1 MWYKVCYVVA
11 CMYVETNCL
20 HRHGKTYRTVTV
32 RESFRA
38 DGKVRHRTLANITD
52 LPDHAIQAVQQA
64 LRLGHAP
71 MPARPPQAGSSREY
85 GASMALLSI
94 IRELG
99 LDQLIYSR
107 KEPWRQD
114 ILALIVGRIVFQGS
128 KLALTGVYLDSA
140 LWELCGHPAGKRPD
154 VEEHA
159 YRPMDR
165 LLERQQSIQR
175 QLARKHLQNGCLV
188 YYDMT
193 SSYAEG
199 DYEDSDLVTFGYNRD
214 GKRGHEQIAVGL
226 LTTAQGCP
234 VAVRVFRGNTADQ
247 TTVLEQA
254 RIICDEYGVKDV
266 VFVGDRGMLTP
277 KRIEELHALGYKTL
291 TALTHPQMRDLLQR
305 RVVQLE
311 LFNEQECVG
320 VVDPEVP
327 GLQYVLHKNPDR
339 ARRDCATRRSL
350 IEKTTQALDKLVRS
364 RRLTQDQLAAKVGVV
379 LTKYHTGKFVQ
390 WSVAGGRL
398 LWQLRQELI
407 EQEEAMDGC
416 YIIRNEVP
424 ALGVSGARDC
434 YKDLIHVEQAFRN
447 LKTVSLEM
455 RPFYHHRDDRLQAH
469 VFVCMLAYYV
479 QWQAMR
485 MLEPLFASDGK
496 GKNRQW
502 TWARVIERLKAVRT
516 ETLRIGGTEI
526 PNVISTPDTDQQR
539 ILDLLKVKL

>member
-1 MWYKVCYVVA
+1 
-11 CMYVETNCL
+11 MYVETNRL
-20 HRHGKTYRTVTV
+20 YRHGKTYRTVTV
-32 RESFRA
+32 RESFRV
-38 DGKVRHRTLANITD
+38 DGKVRHRTIANITD
-52 LPDHAIQAVQQA
+52 LPDHAIQAIQQA
-64 LRLGHAP
+64 LRSGHAP
-71 MPARPPQAGSSREY
+71 TPAEPPQAGASREY
-85 GASMALLSI
+85 GASMALLRLI
-94 IRELG
+94 GELG
-99 LDQLIYSR
+99 LDQMIYSR

-114 ILALIVGRIVFQGS
+114 LLALIVGRIVYQGS

-140 LWELCGHPAGKRPD
+140 LWELCGHLAGKRPD
-154 VEEHA
+154 VEAHA
-159 YRPMDR
+159 YLPMDR
-165 LLERQQSIQR
+165 LLERQESIQK
-175 QLARKHLQNGCLV
+175 QLAKKHLQDGCLV

-199 DYEDSDLVTFGYNRD
+199 DYEDSDLVTWGHNRD
-214 GKRGHEQIAVGL
+214 GKRGHEQIAIGL

-254 RIICDEYGVKDV
+254 QTICNEYGVKDV

-305 RVVQLE
+305 KVVQLE
-311 LFNEQECVG
+311 LFSEQQSVG

-339 ARRDCATRRSL
+339 AVRDGATRRSL
-350 IEKTTQALDKLVRS
+350 IEKTKEALDKLVRS
-364 RRLTQDQLAAKVGVV
+364 RRLTQDKLAAHVGVV
-379 LTKYHTGKFVQ
+379 LSKYHTGKFVQ
-390 WSVAGGRL
+390 WSVEGGRL
-398 LWQLRQELI
+398 AWQLKQELL

-416 YIIRNEVP
+416 YIVRNE
-424 ALGVSGARDC
+424 ATSLAAAAARDC
-434 YKDLIHVEQAFRN
+434 YQDLIHVEQAFRN

-455 RPFYHHRDDRLQAH
+455 RPFYHQLDDRLRAH
-469 VFVCMLAYYV
+469 IFICMLAYYV
-479 QWQAMR
+479 QWQAR
-485 MLEPLFASDGK
+485 TRLEPLFVADGE

-502 TWARVIERLKAVRT
+502 TWTRVIERLKAIRT

-526 PNVISTPDTDQQR
+526 PNVVSTPDTDQQR

>member
-1 MWYKVCYVVA
+1 MVA
-11 CMYVETNCL
+11 CMYVETNRL

-38 DGKVRHRTLANITD
+38 DGKVMHRTIANLSD
-52 LPDHAIQAVQQA
+52 LPDHAIQAIQQA

-71 MPARPPQAGSSREY
+71 APAEPPQAGSSREY
-85 GASMALLSI
+85 GASLALLSLL
-94 IRELG
+94 RELG
-99 LDQLIYSR
+99 LDQMIYSR

-114 ILALIVGRIVFQGS
+114 LLALIVGRIVYQGS

-159 YRPMDR
+159 YLPMDR
-165 LLERQQSIQR
+165 LLERQESIQK
-175 QLARKHLQNGCLV
+175 QLAKKHLQDGCLV

-199 DYEDSDLVTFGYNRD
+199 DYEDSDLVTWGYNRD
-214 GKRGHEQIAVGL
+214 GKRGHEQIAIGL

-254 RIICDEYGVKDV
+254 RTLCDEYGVKDV

-305 RVVQLE
+305 KVVQLE
-311 LFNEQECVG
+311 LFSEQQCVG

-339 ARRDCATRRSL
+339 AVRDGATRRSL
-350 IEKTTQALDKLVRS
+350 IEKTKEALDKLARS
-364 RRLTQDQLAAKVGVV
+364 RRLTQDKLAAHVGVV
-379 LTKYHTGKFVQ
+379 LSKYHTGKFVQ
-390 WSVAGGRL
+390 WSVEGGRL
-398 LWQLRQELI
+398 AWQLQQELL

-416 YIIRNEVP
+416 YIVRNEAP
-424 ALGVSGARDC
+424 SLAAAAARDC
-434 YKDLIHVEQAFRN
+434 YQDLIHVEQAFRN

-455 RPFYHHRDDRLQAH
+455 RPFYHHLDDRLRAH

-479 QWQAMR
+479 QWQAR
-485 MLEPLFASDGK
+485 TRLEPLFAADGE

-502 TWARVIERLKAVRT
+502 TWARVIERLKAIRI

-526 PNVISTPDTDQQR
+526 PNVVSTPDTDQQQ

>member
-1 MWYKVCYVVA
+1 
-11 CMYVETNCL
+11 MYVETNRL
-20 HRHGKTYRTVTV
+20 HRQGKTYRTVTV
-32 RESFRA
+32 RESFRV
-38 DGKVRHRTLANITD
+38 DGKVMHRTIANISD

-71 MPARPPQAGSSREY
+71 TPAHRPQTGSSREY
-85 GASMALLSI
+85 GASMALLALI
-94 IRELG
+94 HELG

-140 LWELCGHPAGKRPD
+140 LWELCGHPAGQRPD

-159 YRPMDR
+159 YLPMDR

-175 QLARKHLQNGCLV
+175 QLAKKHLQDGCLV

-199 DYEDSDLVTFGYNRD
+199 DYEDSDLVTWGYNRD
-214 GKRGHEQIAVGL
+214 GKRGHEQIAIGL

-305 RVVQLE
+305 KVVQLE
-311 LFNEQECVG
+311 LFSKQQCVG

-327 GLQYVLHKNPDR
+327 GLQYILHKNPDR
-339 ARRDCATRRSL
+339 AVRDCATRRSL
-350 IEKTTQALDKLVRS
+350 IEKTTQALDKLARS
-364 RRLTQDQLAAKVGVV
+364 RRLTQDKLAANVGMV
-379 LTKYHTGKFVQ
+379 LTKHHTGKFVQ
-390 WSVAGGRL
+390 WSVEGGRL
-398 LWQLRQELI
+398 VWQLKQELI

-416 YIIRNEVP
+416 YIIRNEAP
-424 ALGVSGARDC
+424 ALGVAGARDC

-479 QWQAMR
+479 QRQAR
-485 MLEPLFASDGK
+485 ARLEPLFASDGK

-502 TWARVIERLKAVRT
+502 TWARVIERLKAIRT

-526 PNVISTPDTDQQR
+526 PNIISTPETDQQR

>member
-1 MWYKVCYVVA
+1 
-11 CMYVETNCL
+11 MYVETNRL

-32 RESFRA
+32 RESFRV
-38 DGKVRHRTLANITD
+38 DGKVRHRTVANLSD
-52 LPDHAIQAVQQA
+52 LPEHAIQAVQQA
-64 LRLGHAP
+64 LRLGHVP
-71 MPARPPQAGSSREY
+71 TPASGPQAGSSREY
-85 GASMALLSI
+85 GASLALLALL
-94 IRELG
+94 RELG

-154 VEEHA
+154 VDEHA
-159 YRPMDR
+159 YLPMDR
-165 LLERQQSIQR
+165 LLERQESIQK
-175 QLARKHLQNGCLV
+175 QLAKKHLQDGCLV

-199 DYEDSDLVTFGYNRD
+199 EYADSDLVAYGHNRD
-214 GKRGHEQIAVGL
+214 GKRGHEQMAIGL

-234 VAVRVFRGNTADQ
+234 VAVRVFRGNTVDQ

-266 VFVGDRGMLTP
+266 IFVGDRGMLTP

-339 ARRDCATRRSL
+339 AQRDGATRRSL
-350 IEKTTQALDKLVRS
+350 IEKTTAALEKLVRS
-364 RRLTQDQLAAKVGVV
+364 RRLTQDKLAANVGVV

-390 WSVAGGRL
+390 WSVENGRL
-398 LWQLRQELI
+398 VWQLKQELI

-416 YIIRNEVP
+416 YIIRNEVASLAAP
-424 ALGVSGARDC
+424 AARDC

-455 RPFYHHRDDRLQAH
+455 RPFYHHLDDRLRAH

-479 QWQAMR
+479 QWQAMSR
-485 MLEPLFASDGK
+485 LKPLFAADGK

-502 TWARVIERLKAVRT
+502 TWARVIERLKAIRKQ
-516 ETLRIGGTEI
+516 TLRIGGTEI
-526 PNVISTPDTDQQR
+526 PDVISTPDADQQR

>member
-1 MWYKVCYVVA
+1 
-11 CMYVETNCL
+11 MYVEINRL

-38 DGKVRHRTLANITD
+38 EGKVMHRTLANLSD

-64 LRLGHAP
+64 LRLGHVP
-71 MPARPPQAGSSREY
+71 TPPSPPQAGCSREY
-85 GASMALLSI
+85 GASMALLSLL
-94 IRELG
+94 RELG
-99 LDQLIYSR
+99 LDQMIYSR

-114 ILALIVGRIVFQGS
+114 LLALIVGRIVFQGS

-140 LWELCGHPAGKRPD
+140 LWELCGHPAGERPD
-154 VEEHA
+154 VEKHA
-159 YRPMDR
+159 YLPMDR
-165 LLERQQSIQR
+165 LLERQESIQK
-175 QLARKHLQNGCLV
+175 QLAKRHLQDGCLV

-199 DYEDSDLVTFGYNRD
+199 DYENSDLVTWGYNRD
-214 GKRGHEQIAVGL
+214 GKRGHEQMAVGL

-254 RIICDEYGVKDV
+254 QIICDEYGVKDV

-305 RVVQLE
+305 KVVQLE
-311 LFNEQECVG
+311 LFSEQQCVG

-327 GLQYVLHKNPDR
+327 GLQYILHKNPDR
-339 ARRDCATRRSL
+339 AQRDGATRRSL
-350 IEKTTQALDKLVRS
+350 IEKTKEALDKLAKS
-364 RRLTQDQLAAKVGVV
+364 TRLKEKDKLAAKVGVV
-379 LTKYHTGKFVQ
+379 LDKHHTGKFVQ
-390 WSVAGGRL
+390 WSVENGRL
-398 LWQLRQELI
+398 VWQLKQELI

-416 YIIRNEVP
+416 YIIRNEAS
-424 ALGVSGARDC
+424 ALGVAGARDC

-455 RPFYHHRDDRLQAH
+455 RPFYHHRDDRLRAH
-469 VFVCMLAYYV
+469 VFLCMLAYYL
-479 QWQAMR
+479 QWQAR
-485 MLEPLFASDGK
+485 ARLEPLFAADGE

-502 TWARVIERLKAVRT
+502 TWTRVIERLKAIRMQ
-516 ETLRIGGTEI
+516 TLRIGGTEI
-526 PNVISTPDTDQQR
+526 PDVISTPDTDQQR
-539 ILDLLKVKL
+539 ILDLLKGKL